1 MVRGESRRFWTA
13 REEVPAEPECH
24 SLVLQC
30 FAVWTPELTR
40 ARAGKAG
47 LDRDGGDI
55 FSGTG
60 LPSVNV
66 VVALPSWVV
75 VSVSTPGVCGAELRR
90 GMAALSLPR
99 DRRRFHSRRASS
111 SRFGSK
117 PATGIH
123 DGDKGGGQAARRFG
137 VYFLLWPAAS
147 RCHAWASGFGRES
160 NKATHTAGQ
169 QIRHSG

>member
-66 VVALPSWVV
+66 VVALRSWVV
-75 VSVSTPGVCGAELRR
+75 VLVSTPGVCGAELRR

-137 VYFLLWPAAS
+137 VFTSCCGRPPADAT
-147 RCHAWASGFGRES
+147 HGRPGLGGR
-160 NKATHTAGQ
+160 ATKQHTAGQ